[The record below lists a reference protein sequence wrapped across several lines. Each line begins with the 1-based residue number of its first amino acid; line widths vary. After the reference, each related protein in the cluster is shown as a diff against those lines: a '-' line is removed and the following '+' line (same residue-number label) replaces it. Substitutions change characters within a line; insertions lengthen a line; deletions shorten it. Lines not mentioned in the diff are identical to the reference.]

1 MSILAESN
9 KFTNIRLRLQKKMFL
24 TKNILNF
31 LDKYELKVLHQKLIN
46 KTSNVKFVRTK
57 W

>member
-31 LDKYELKVLHQKLIN
+31 FDKYELKVLHQKLIN